1 MVPLLDRRLL
11 IVSGKGGTGKSSISA
26 GLALAA
32 SRAGKRTLVCE
43 LNASDRVTQL
53 LGFAPTGPRIAPLQ
67 ENLWAVNI
75 RPEDAMREYALMV
88 LRLESIYRAVFENRF
103 VRYFLRFIPSLHEL
117 VMLGKV
123 LYHVKETLDGGENR
137 FDLVVMDAP
146 ATGHAISFLS
156 VPKVLVETV
165 PPGAMRREAERMR
178 EILEDEKLTAAVLVS
193 LPEEMPVNETLELFA
208 SLQSRVNILPQ
219 AVVLNSFT
227 AERFTT
233 DELQALQTT
242 PLLLELAEDHR
253 RLAQF
258 SREFRETLQQRLTVP
273 VLIVPRLYE
282 PTFGRSSIEA
292 IAAHLEPE
300 LSTS

>member
-32 SRAGKRTLVCE
+32 SRAGRRTLVCE

-53 LGFAPTGPRIAPLQ
+53 LGFAPTGPRIAALQ

-123 LYHVKETLDGGENR
+123 LYHVKEKLDGGDHR
-137 FDLVVMDAP
+137 FELVVMDAP

-165 PPGAMRREAERMR
+165 PPGALRREAERMR
-178 EILEDEKLTAAVLVS
+178 EILEDQKLTAAVLVS
-193 LPEEMPVNETLELFA
+193 LPEEMPVNETLELFG

-227 AERFTT
+227 VERFTT
-233 DELQALQTT
+233 DELQALQAT
-242 PLLLELAEDHR
+242 PLLLKLAEDQR
-253 RLAQF
+253 RLAHF
-258 SREFRETLQQRLTVP
+258 SKEFRETLQQRLRVP
-273 VLIVPRLYE
+273 VLTVPRLYE
-282 PTFGRSSIEA
+282 PTFGRSSIEG
-292 IAAHLEPE
+292 IAAHLERE